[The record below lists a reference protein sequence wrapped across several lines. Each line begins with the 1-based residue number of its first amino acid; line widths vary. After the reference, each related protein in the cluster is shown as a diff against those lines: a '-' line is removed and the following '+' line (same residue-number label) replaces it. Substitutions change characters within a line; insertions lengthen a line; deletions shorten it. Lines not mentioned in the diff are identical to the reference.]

1 MRMAMVTGRFP
12 VLSEPFILNQVTG
25 ALQRGWDVQVF
36 ALQGHPNATDKVH
49 PDVARFGLAA
59 RTHYPPAPLDDRSAR
74 PEQLEQTLNGL
85 AQTHPQA
92 AAQLRDLAESHVTPP
107 WKTILRGAAL
117 AAAGPFDVIHCQF
130 GFFADQMLQLR
141 EAGIHNA
148 AVLTTFRGGDISRYV
163 REQGPEVYERTFAD
177 GDHFFANCGFFKD
190 KALAIG
196 APSERMEV
204 HGSGID
210 LTRFSFTERNA
221 PDQGPIHVATTGRLV
236 EKKGISY
243 ILDAM
248 ALLHQTG
255 RNVHFN
261 ILGDGPLY
269 EELAAQTKAL
279 YIENA
284 VTFHGW
290 LDQAEIIERLD
301 KCHIFI
307 AASVTAANGDQ
318 DAPVNTLKEAM
329 AMGLPVIA
337 TQHGGIPE
345 LVEHGVSG
353 FLVPERDGEA
363 IAGAIERLIEHA
375 SDWPLMGQRGRKAV
389 DAQFDMVK
397 LNDRLSQVYH
407 ELAAARQNG
416 GVRHAG

>member
-25 ALQRGWDVQVF
+25 ALSRGWDVQVF
-36 ALQGHPNATDKVH
+36 ALQGPPEATDKVH
-49 PDVARFGLAA
+49 PDVARFGLDE
-59 RTHYPPAPLDDRSAR
+59 RTHYPPAPCEDKSAR
-74 PEQLEQTLNGL
+74 PDQIEETLKDL
-85 AQTHPQA
+85 SKTHPQA
-92 AAQLRDLAESHVTPP
+92 AAKLRALADSDGATP

-141 EAGIHNA
+141 EAGVHNA

-163 REQGPEVYERTFAD
+163 REQGPDVYTRTFAD

-196 APSERMEV
+196 APAERMEV

-210 LTRFSFTERNA
+210 LSRFAFATRTA
-221 PDQGPIHVATTGRLV
+221 PIDGPIHIATTGRLV
-236 EKKGISY
+236 EKKGIAY
-243 ILDAM
+243 IIDAV
-248 ALLHQTG
+248 ALLRLQD
-255 RNVHFN
+255 RPVHFN
-261 ILGDGPLY
+261 ILGDGPLH
-269 EELAAQTKAL
+269 EQLETQAKAL
-279 YIENA
+279 GIANY

-290 LDQAEIIERLD
+290 MDQAEIIAQLNQ
-301 KCHIFI
+301 CHLFI

-329 AMGLPVIA
+329 AMGLPVVA
-337 TQHGGIPE
+337 TEHGGIPE
-345 LVEHGVSG
+345 LVEDGVSG

-363 IAGAIERLIEHA
+363 IADAIAKLMDRADE
-375 SDWPLMGQRGRKAV
+375 WPQMGQRGREAV
-389 DAQFDMVK
+389 DAQFDMIK
-397 LNDRLSQVYH
+397 LNDRLSDVYH
-407 ELAAARQNG
+407 KLAAARQAD

>member
-36 ALQGHPNATDKVH
+36 ALQGPPNATDKVH
-49 PDVARFGLAA
+49 PDVQRFGLAE
-59 RTHYPPAPLDDRSAR
+59 RTHYPEAPLTEKSAR
-74 PEQLEQTLNGL
+74 PQQLEETLRKL
-85 AQTHPQA
+85 AETHPQA
-92 AAQLRDLAESHVTPP
+92 ASKLRAFADNHDTPP

-141 EAGIHNA
+141 EAGVHNA

-163 REQGPEVYERTFAD
+163 REQGPEVYTRTFD
-177 GDHFFANCGFFKD
+177 EGDHFFANCGFFRD

-196 APSERMEV
+196 APADRMEV

-210 LTRFSFTERNA
+210 LTRFAFTERRA
-221 PDQGPIHVATTGRLV
+221 PKEGPIHIATTGRLV
-236 EKKGISY
+236 EKKGIAY
-243 ILDAM
+243 ILDAV
-248 ALLHQTG
+248 ALL
-255 RNVHFN
+255 RVSNLDVHFN
-261 ILGDGPLY
+261 VLGDGPLY
-269 EELAAQTKAL
+269 EELSMQATAL
-279 YIENA
+279 GIEDF

-290 LDQAEIIERLD
+290 LDQAEIIARLNQ
-301 KCHIFI
+301 CHLFI
-307 AASVTAANGDQ
+307 AASVTASNGDQ

-329 AMGLPVIA
+329 AMGLPVVA

-345 LVEHGVSG
+345 LVEDGISG
-353 FLVPERDGEA
+353 FLVPERDGAA
-363 IAGAIERLIEHA
+363 IAHAIERLIEQA
-375 SDWPLMGQRGRKAV
+375 DNWPQMGLSGRDAV

-397 LNDRLSQVYH
+397 LNDRLSEVYH
-407 ELAAARQNG
+407 GLASARQNG
-416 GVRHAG
+416 DVRYAV